1 MVKTLKTACLVW
13 LLIIIF
19 LATACMP
26 GDMAVSQ
33 STDPD
38 ETTAAAF
45 TPAPT
50 AEPTPKP
57 TPAPTP
63 EPTPEPTPAPTLE
76 PIESLIASMS
86 DQELIGQ
93 MVMIGF
99 TGTEDMDS
107 EYAQM
112 MRDGCIGN
120 VMLFGW
126 NTKTFEQTKAL
137 NDKIQAYGVKGIPV
151 MIGLD
156 VEGGTVERFK
166 GQWKPRI
173 NSARTLGK
181 KNDPQLV
188 YEQYKQIGQKLKET
202 GIMIDFAPVLD
213 IAHKPSATFLANRM
227 FGSDAEQVSLLIR
240 QAVKG
245 LHDGGIASLGKHF
258 PGHGYTNEDSH
269 QTLPVINASLDEMTG
284 YSLVPFAAAIDEGID
299 AMLAAHLSYTQI
311 DSESITSLSPTV
323 ITGLLRESMGF
334 QGVVVSDD
342 MRMLGLRSQ
351 CSAGEGAVRH
361 ILAGGDIVLIGKH
374 VSLQQDILNSLNQ
387 AVQDG
392 RITRERLEESVRR
405 ILALKQKYT
414 GFI

>member
-1 MVKTLKTACLVW
+1 MVKRIKTFCLAG
-13 LLIIIF
+13 LLAIIIF
-19 LATACMP
+19 SAACAP
-26 GDMAVSQ
+26 HGLTV
-33 STDPD
+33 TVVP
-38 ETTAAAF
+38 ETAAAA
-45 TPAPT
+45 TPVPT
-50 AEPTPKP
+50 PVPTPEPTPIPTPVP

-63 EPTPEPTPAPTLE
+63 EP
-76 PIESLIASMS
+76 IDSLIASMS

-99 TGTEDMDS
+99 EGTEDMQS
-107 EYAQM
+107 ESAQL
-112 MRDGCIGN
+112 MRDYSIGN

-137 NDKIQAYGVKGIPV
+137 TDKIQGYGTKGIPV

-181 KNDPQLV
+181 KNDAQLV
-188 YEQYKQIGQKLKET
+188 YEQYKEIGQKLKET

-213 IAHKPSATFLANRM
+213 IAHDPSSTFLAKRM
-227 FGSDAEQVSLLIR
+227 FGSDAEQVSVLIR

-245 LHDGGIASLGKHF
+245 LHDGGTASLGKHF

-269 QTLPVINASLDEMTG
+269 QTLPVINVSLEEMTG
-284 YSLVPFAAAIDEGID
+284 YSLVPFAAAVNEGID
-299 AMLAAHLSYTQI
+299 AMLVAHLSYPQI
-311 DSESITSLSPTV
+311 DSESITSLSPAV
-323 ITGLLRESMGF
+323 ITGLLRETMGF

-342 MRMLGLRSQ
+342 MRMQGLKSQ
-351 CSAGEGAVRH
+351 CTVGEGAVRH
-361 ILAGGDIVLIGKH
+361 ILAGGDVVLIGKH
-374 VSLQQDILNSLNQ
+374 VSLQKDVLDSLNQ

-392 RITRERLEESVRR
+392 RLTRERLEESVRR